1 MENKAF
7 DEARFNIWRKLTTA
21 LEAKPE
27 FKTFMET
34 CNVMYATPEYKAYRD
49 ADEEAEK
56 EAEKA
61 WTATPEYKNWR
72 KAWNVLKFTPYYRAY
87 ELWLRALYG

>member
-1 MENKAF
+1 M
-7 DEARFNIWRKLTTA
+7 TA

-27 FKTFMET
+27 FKTWFEAY
-34 CNVMYATPEYKAYRD
+34 NVMLATPEYKTYMD

-87 ELWLRALYG
+87 ERFLRALYGYA